1 LPHLE
6 CRQFSTPVSSTFFTV
21 PFSERLSRI
30 KSLIHVFK
38 HTAGDDYL
46 LSERTNAFP
55 YKPFRWIRWQ
65 INNEERPSG
74 VGIVTIAECYSELR
88 KALMKIGLTT
98 MCIPSLYEET
108 KSFGKFSFGLSV
120 ERDQSRILHFQGES
134 TILNNRFQLEYESV
148 TAVDAADPVVLLS
161 YIFADMVVDIRGN
174 SLELFR

>member
-1 LPHLE
+1 
-6 CRQFSTPVSSTFFTV
+6 
-21 PFSERLSRI
+21 
-30 KSLIHVFK
+30 
-38 HTAGDDYL
+38 
-46 LSERTNAFP
+46 
-55 YKPFRWIRWQ
+55 
-65 INNEERPSG
+65 
-74 VGIVTIAECYSELR
+74 
-88 KALMKIGLTT
+88 